1 MSVILPSM
9 PHRYKR
15 LLQAMTLAVAI
26 IYTTLVLYQSA
37 YGYPDLQ
44 QLPTQKHFILETQ
57 PSPAPTSL
65 TRSFTSL
72 PVAAAAVQQQLSTQF
87 KTQHKSTNLQQQQLT
102 SAQEQKQHAHKQQ
115 RKYMKNLQTAVAAH
129 SKQLPSS
136 SSAAVAAQT
145 ANARAVVAPAP
156 PPLLPSSATVTA
168 THSQTTYIIRKDIKS
183 FNFSDIEVNEEDAT
197 AAARLDDL
205 ARRSRNG
212 ELLHDLWQRAVTAT
226 PQPPITELDDIFISV
241 KTTKNYHHIR
251 LALII
256 KTWFQLARDQTWFFT
271 DTDDPYYQEKT
282 KGHLI
287 NTNCSQGHF
296 QEALCCKMSAEL
308 DVFLAS
314 GKKWFCH
321 FDDDNYV
328 NVPRLVKL
336 LDEYSPSVDWYLGKP
351 SIFSPLEIHLE
362 SYAPMTHKNKTTAE
376 KISFWFATGGA
387 GFCLSR
393 ALTMKML
400 PIAGGGKFISIG
412 RKIRFPDDVTMG
424 FIIEHL
430 LKVPLRIVENFHSHL
445 EPMEHI
451 RPETFPDQVS
461 FSYAHMRNQWNVVKV
476 DGFDLATDP
485 RRFYSLHCK
494 LFPYFSFCPPR

>member
-1 MSVILPSM
+1 MSVIVLSL

-44 QLPTQKHFILETQ
+44 QLPTQKHYIVETQ
-57 PSPAPTSL
+57 TSPAAAAHTHSSTTS
-65 TRSFTSL
+65 RS
-72 PVAAAAVQQQLSTQF
+72 VAAAQQTSVHTKPLRNLKSPQQQKF
-87 KTQHKSTNLQQQQLT
+87 KLLD
-102 SAQEQKQHAHKQQ
+102 EQKQLEQKQQ
-115 RKYMKNLQTAVAAH
+115 RKLLKNLPKSALH
-129 SKQLPSS
+129 SKQP
-136 SSAAVAAQT
+136 AHQT
-145 ANARAVVAPAP
+145 VNARSAVAPAP
-156 PPLLPSSATVTA
+156 PPFVPSQAAPHT
-168 THSQTTYIIRKDIKS
+168 QTSYIIRKDIKS
-183 FNFSDIEVNEEDAT
+183 FNFSDIEINEEDAT

-241 KTTKNYHHIR
+241 KTTKNYHDTR

-271 DTDDPYYQEKT
+271 DTDDAYYQEKT

-351 SIFSPLEIHLE
+351 SIFSPLEIHLD
-362 SYAPMTHKNKTTAE
+362 SYPTTTHKNKTASE

-451 RPETFPDQVS
+451 RPDTFPDQVS

-476 DGFDLATDP
+476 DGFDLAKDP
-485 RRFYSLHCK
+485 KRFYSLHCK

>member
-1 MSVILPSM
+1 MSVILLSL

-15 LLQAMTLAVAI
+15 VLQAMTLAVAI

-44 QLPTQKHFILETQ
+44 LPTQKHYVLETQ
-57 PSPAPTSL
+57 TAPAPAALALSSTSRIVA
-65 TRSFTSL
+65 TAQQTQVQTKSL
-72 PVAAAAVQQQLSTQF
+72 RNSKSPQQQ
-87 KTQHKSTNLQQQQLT
+87 KLT
-102 SAQEQKQHAHKQQ
+102 SSVEQKQFEHKQQ
-115 RKYMKNLQTAVAAH
+115 HKHVKNLPQAELH
-129 SKQLPSS
+129 SKQP
-136 SSAAVAAQT
+136 AHQT
-145 ANARAVVAPAP
+145 ANARAAVAPAP
-156 PPLLPSSATVTA
+156 PAFVPSRAAVGAHT
-168 THSQTTYIIRKDIKS
+168 QTSYIIRKDIKS

-241 KTTKNYHHIR
+241 KTTKNYHDTR

-271 DTDDPYYQEKT
+271 DTDDAYYQEKT

-336 LDEYSPSVDWYLGKP
+336 LDEYSPTVDWYLGKP
-351 SIFSPLEIHLE
+351 SIFSPLEIHLD
-362 SYAPMTHKNKTTAE
+362 SYPTSTHKNKTSSE

-451 RPETFPDQVS
+451 RPDTFPDQVS

-476 DGFDLATDP
+476 DGFDLAKDP
-485 RRFYSLHCK
+485 KRFYSLHCK

>member
-1 MSVILPSM
+1 MNIFLLSLPQ
-9 PHRYKR
+9 RYKR
-15 LLQAMTLAVAI
+15 LLQAMTLAIAI
-26 IYTTLVLYQSA
+26 IYTSLVLYQNA
-37 YGYPDLQ
+37 YGYPNT
-44 QLPTQKHFILETQ
+44 QLPTRKHYLLQTVPTPAAFSQ
-57 PSPAPTSL
+57 PKS
-65 TRSFTSL
+65 SL
-72 PVAAAAVQQQLSTQF
+72 PAGG
-87 KTQHKSTNLQQQQLT
+87 LQQKSVKIKTLR
-102 SAQEQKQHAHKQQ
+102 SINGLKQEQYASLKEQKKSLHKQQ
-115 RKYMKNLQTAVAAH
+115 QKGMTNSLTVTH
-129 SKQLPSS
+129 
-136 SSAAVAAQT
+136 QT
-145 ANARAVVAPAP
+145 ANAIAAVVLAS
-156 PPLLPSSATVTA
+156 PPLLTLPASKAPQSQAT
-168 THSQTTYIIRKDIKS
+168 YMIRKDVKG
-183 FNFSDIEVNEEDAT
+183 FNFSSIEVNKYDA
-197 AAARLDDL
+197 AELKDL
-205 ARRSRNG
+205 PRRSRNS

-241 KTTKNYHHIR
+241 KTTKNYHDTR

-271 DTDDPYYQEKT
+271 DAVDTYYQEKT

-351 SIFSPLEIHLE
+351 SIFSPLEIHLD
-362 SYAPMTHKNKTTAE
+362 SYPTSSHKNKTPSE

-393 ALTMKML
+393 ALTLKML
-400 PIAGGGKFISIG
+400 PIAGGGKFINIG

-451 RPETFPDQVS
+451 HPDTFQEQVS

-476 DGFDLATDP
+476 DGFDLTKDP
-485 RRFYSLHCK
+485 KRFYSLHCK
-494 LFPYFSFCPPR
+494 LFPYFSFCPTR